1 MNYDSLKNKTIIIDG
16 KDVEYIEY
24 NITDGHKI
32 KCNNFI
38 YDDKGLT
45 TNNSKNLP
53 EKYIINKDA
62 TILFW
67 NDNIKT
73 IVKRAEDDKFDKR
86 IGFLYAYFLKNSG
99 LTRTQANKFINELVV
114 NEKVKEKK

>member
-1 MNYDSLKNKTIIIDG
+1 MNYDLLKNMIIIIDG
-16 KDVEYIEY
+16 ADVQYIEY
-24 NITDGHKI
+24 DSIGSHRI
-32 KCNNFI
+32 ECNDFI
-38 YDDKGLT
+38 YRSKKLN

-67 NDNIKT
+67 NDNTKT
-73 IVKRAEDDKFDKR
+73 IVKRAKDDNFDKR

-99 LTRTQANKFINELVV
+99 LTRTQANKFINELAV